1 MTRYSGRNWHP
12 TAIARNATG
21 VTVASKLRSTRNALT
36 RFKRNP
42 TSIKLKN
49 KMRNMGTQTITE
61 SKRKRYRAR
70 ADGAGENMTVYKT
83 IKYKLTKLNKFAKFI
98 GAETVHET
106 QGFNLLYHENTDI
119 ANSQKVKIVANI
131 FDSQDTQAIM
141 NIAYSNIAG
150 AAPLNSNATTIIA
163 NQSSSYKFFI
173 QSCHLA
179 QEWTNMSAGESTITF
194 YLCMAKNTRSTGL
207 NAESEWGEGLDDAS
221 GLLGQ
226 TAVSDTVIGNV
237 PTQSKLF
244 NMQWKI
250 ADKKTFKAQ
259 AGAKVNYNF
268 TFKPQSIVDS
278 EYWARHTYVKGMSF
292 QLMVVTH
299 GQLGLSQHEGELNTI
314 IPKPVQW
321 IYTSRKRY
329 TLRTINHYA
338 RNITQVFEEP
348 LLKVEDVNP
357 VQVME
362 DDGNL
367 KP

>member
-1 MTRYSGRNWHP
+1 MAKQSSIRKYGWKAVKAATAG
-12 TAIARNATG
+12 AIAYRSGPSKQMYQIYGPSRVGQINANKSAKSNT
-21 VTVASKLRSTRNALT
+21 LT
-36 RFKRNP
+36 
-42 TSIKLKN
+42 
-49 KMRNMGTQTITE
+49 
-61 SKRKRYRAR
+61 KRKRKRKYSQS
-70 ADGAGENMTVYKT
+70 GHGHGENMTVYKT
-83 IKYKLTKLNKFAKFI
+83 IKYKLTKLNRFAKFI

-106 QGFNLLYHENTDI
+106 QAFDLLYHDNDDI
-119 ANSQKVKIVANI
+119 ANSQKVEVAANV
-131 FDSQDTQAIM
+131 FNSLDTQAIM
-141 NIAYSNIAG
+141 NIAYSNVAG
-150 AAPLNSNATTIIA
+150 AAPLNSNVTTLLT

-194 YLCMAKNTRSTGL
+194 YLCMSKNTRSTSF
-207 NAESEWGEGLDDAS
+207 NTEIEWGEGLDDAS

-226 TAVSDTVIGNV
+226 TAVSNTVIGNV

-244 NMQWKI
+244 NMQWKVV
-250 ADKKTFKAQ
+250 DKKTFKAQ

-278 EYWARHTYVKGMSF
+278 EYWARHTYVKGMSY
-292 QLMVVTH
+292 QLLVATH
-299 GQLGLSQHEGELNTI
+299 GQLGLSQHAGEVNTI

-321 IYTSRKRY
+321 IYTTRKRY

-348 LLKVEDVNP
+348 TLKVVDIQP

>member
-1 MTRYSGRNWHP
+1 MARFSGRNWHP

-21 VTVASKLRSTRNALT
+21 VTVSSKLRSNRNALT

-42 TSIKLKN
+42 TSIIIKPKMKN
-49 KMRNMGTQTITE
+49 ASTQTITQR
-61 SKRKRYRAR
+61 KRKRYRAQS
-70 ADGAGENMTVYKT
+70 DGAGENLTVYKT
-83 IKYKLTKLNKFAKFI
+83 IKYKLSKLNRFARFI
-98 GAETVHET
+98 GGESVHET
-106 QGFNLLYHENTDI
+106 QGFSLLYHDPGDI
-119 ANSQKVKIVANI
+119 ANTQKVKVVANV
-131 FDSQDTQAIM
+131 FNSLDTQAIM
-141 NIAYSNIAG
+141 NIAYSNIPG
-150 AAPLNSNATTIIA
+150 AAPLNANATTIIA
-163 NQSSSYKFFI
+163 NQSSSYKFFV

-179 QEWTNMSAGESTITF
+179 QEWTNMSAGECTITF
-194 YLCMAKNTRSTGL
+194 YLCMAKNTRSTSFDT
-207 NAESEWGEGLDDAS
+207 EIEWGEGLDDAS

-226 TAVSDTVIGNV
+226 TAISNTVIGNV

-278 EYWARHTYVKGMSF
+278 EYWARHTYVKGMSY
-292 QLMVVTH
+292 QLLVVTH
-299 GQLGLSQHEGELNTI
+299 GQLGLSQNPLELNTI

-329 TLRTINHYA
+329 TLRTINHYS

-348 LLKVEDVNP
+348 TLTVANVNP

-362 DDGNL
+362 DDGEL